1 MKLTKLDEEIFNLK
15 SKLDEKFHKN
25 YLKKLK
31 EIKDKISKY
40 RAQQIYK
47 RASKNIYE
55 RISRIG

>member
-1 MKLTKLDEEIFNLK
+1 MKLTKKDEEIFKLK
-15 SKLDEKFHKN
+15 NKLDKRFHEN

-47 RASKNIYE
+47 RASKNLYE